1 MPRPTRATTAGQRGW
16 NRQKWKAAIS
26 WPGPR
31 PRREDLGARHPHY
44 PHFAVRGRSGR
55 AGLPGTGAGLGESGG
70 GAATDAAAV
79 ALPLLEALADGVRRR
94 RPTGW
99 RRVERIPRNI
109 PANTTLG
116 ELDLDDNSIVDVS
129 ALGRGLEANEGLKTL
144 RLARNDLTDVSP
156 LGAVLKANTT
166 LKELSLGQNGITD
179 ASSLGAALMVNS

>member
-1 MPRPTRATTAGQRGW
+1 VPATRITRILPFG
-16 NRQKWKAAIS
+16 
-26 WPGPR
+26 
-31 PRREDLGARHPHY
+31 GAQ
-44 PHFAVRGRSGR
+44 

-144 RLARNDLTDVSP
+144 CLARNDLTDVSP